1 MEAERSDRSKA
12 MTMRA
17 VPPDADPGDLLAG
30 LGSLP
35 SAATVHVYDHVYRL
49 LRQALITREIKP
61 GARLVEAD
69 LATHLQVSRTPVRD
83 ALRRLEADGLVRRSS
98 KGGLQA
104 ASLSADNMDGIFR
117 VRTELDQL
125 AARLAA
131 DRASAPVWTGLRGQ
145 VEALGPL
152 VEQFGISSYQ
162 FGEAHEAFH
171 MAIYSLAFTPFVAN
185 MLGDRLLGF
194 GRIAS
199 QLSYAEDRADEP
211 VVQQHLQL
219 LDALAS
225 DDHEAAAKAAAEHV
239 RQAWADARDSLEG
252 RPAPAAN
259 PRHPSP

>member
-1 MEAERSDRSKA
+1 MCPVLPGGDSDA
-12 MTMRA
+12 G
-17 VPPDADPGDLLAG
+17 ADPADGLAR

-35 SAATVHVYDHVYRL
+35 FGATVHVYDHVYHL
-49 LRQALITREIKP
+49 LRKALMTREIKP
-61 GARLVEAD
+61 GTRLVEAD

-83 ALRRLEADGLVRRSS
+83 ALRRLESDGLVRRSS
-98 KGGLQA
+98 RGGLQA
-104 ASLSADNMDGIFR
+104 ATLSAENMDGIFR

-131 DRASAPVWTGLRGQ
+131 DRASPAVWAGLRHQ
-145 VEALGPL
+145 VQALGPI

-162 FGEAHEAFH
+162 FGEAHEAIH
-171 MAIYSLAFTPFVAN
+171 LAVYALAFTPFVAN

-194 GRIAS
+194 SRIAS
-199 QLSYAEDRADEP
+199 ELSYAEERADEP

-252 RPAPAAN
+252 GPRWKDSAPLASRRRAT
-259 PRHPSP
+259 